1 MFGKA
6 GKKFT
11 AIELDSRDDALDIQ
25 EVLEEMTGART
36 VSFQISLR

>member
-1 MFGKA
+1 MFGKV